1 VPYKTEINWTSA
13 TVIAENDRLRLRVQ
27 VVPDPDPH
35 WRDAFDDIAQRV
47 SSEIGRLPGG
57 TRIDSLSSNMV
68 TVRGFPPD
76 TEDLVRTTLDD
87 VVIAVNE
94 EAEALKSEWDE
105 DQAKKAAKEQALQQA
120 ADEATARFRSPG

>member
-1 VPYKTEINWTSA
+1 
-13 TVIAENDRLRLRVQ
+13 
-27 VVPDPDPH
+27 
-35 WRDAFDDIAQRV
+35 
-47 SSEIGRLPGG
+47 
-57 TRIDSLSSNMV
+57 MV